1 MTNKQ
6 FNRRDFIRGLS
17 GVALFSF
24 FPLAYGKKSNQNKNL
39 SNEYDMELRPHHILD
54 IISDHGKDI
63 VYQPNP
69 FGHSLHIVGPKLL
82 SDLDQKIKLVLGAD
96 DICVGCKHLMPDGKC
111 SDVLPQLTPSPSKQ
125 AYNDVLDCRLF
136 DLFELE
142 VGTVLSVREYLK
154 MVNDKV
160 PGIEEICTHPKE
172 DKQERLMGL
181 INGLIKTGIRKKT

>member
-1 MTNKQ
+1 MKNRQ
-6 FNRRDFIRGLS
+6 INRRNFIMGIS
-17 GVALFSF
+17 GISLFSM
-24 FPLAYGKKSNQNKNL
+24 FPVVFSRKTNFHNIKSK
-39 SNEYDMELRPHHILD
+39 EYDMELRPHHILD

-63 VYQPNP
+63 VYEPNT
-69 FGHSLHIVGPKLL
+69 FGHSLHIVAPKML
-82 SDLDQKIKLVLGAD
+82 SDLDQKVKLVIGAD

-125 AYNDVLDCRLF
+125 AYNDVLDSRLF

-142 VGTVLSVREYLK
+142 VGTVLTVRQYLE
-154 MVNDKV
+154 MVNDEV

-172 DKQERLMGL
+172 DKKKRLRGL